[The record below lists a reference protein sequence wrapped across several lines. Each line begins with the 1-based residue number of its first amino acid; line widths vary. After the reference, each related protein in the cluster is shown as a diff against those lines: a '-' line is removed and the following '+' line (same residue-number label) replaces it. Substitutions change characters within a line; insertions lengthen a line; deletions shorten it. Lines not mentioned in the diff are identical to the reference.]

1 MQVEGGG
8 EGRGRRE
15 VDKRS
20 KERGLRERE
29 RRRGVREGRR
39 RGE

>member
-1 MQVEGGG
+1 MLYLAYVRGCRWRGGG

-29 RRRGVREGRR
+29 RRSK
-39 RGE
+39 